1 MVRTTDYGTAPPAAV
16 LMRSTAEHRGPGL
29 SRRSQGPGRLD
40 QGAPDRTFP
49 AARWASGKELLRA
62 GGLGG
67 KTPGMPRT
75 GGAQVMGRDDELEIL
90 TGLARDA
97 GAGRG
102 RLVLIEGEPG
112 IGKTSLLRAFADD
125 AAGLFSMTV
134 WGVAEEFDR
143 RLPFATVGSC
153 LEL

>member
-1 MVRTTDYGTAPPAAV
+1 
-16 LMRSTAEHRGPGL
+16 
-29 SRRSQGPGRLD
+29 
-40 QGAPDRTFP
+40 
-49 AARWASGKELLRA
+49 LLRA

-67 KTPGMPRT
+67 ETPGMPRT

-153 LEL
+153 LELVASGDPQVVSIQA